1 MASILLVAMG
11 SHGDINPLIGLGI
24 ALRDRGHSATL
35 IASEHFEPNARAA
48 GLEFARATTEQE
60 FLEFQEFQELITRP
74 NILYRGKGIEMGLRY
89 GLGFMRE
96 SYRRIEELH
105 SPGATVVVGLRWVCS
120 IILAQEKLAIPA
132 VTLALNPIVFRSVYS
147 PAKLPGLSLPEWT
160 SPRAADVVYRLI
172 DLLWDQYLNRPA
184 NALRAELGLAKVKSA
199 VHWVRSA
206 TRHIIGLW
214 PEWFYGPQPDWP
226 PGAALTNFIDYDG
239 VGSDQETATALSL
252 VRNER
257 PIVFTAGSAMVNQD
271 DFFAAAAD
279 SCRLLNRSGI
289 LLTPYTEQ
297 LPRQLPPKVKHL
309 AYVPLGKLLPSAAA
323 IVHHGGIGTAARALK
338 AGVPQLIM
346 PWGWDQFDNAYRLE
360 KLGVAKSIARR
371 KFKAARIAPLLN
383 ELLDSKTIAERCR
396 DCSERLSETDGL
408 ARTCELVESVLERS
422 AAA

>member
-1 MASILLVAMG
+1 MARILLVAMG
-11 SHGDINPLIGLGI
+11 SHGDINPAIGLGI
-24 ALRDRGHSATL
+24 ALQGRGHSATL
-35 IASEHFEPNARAA
+35 IASEHFKPNARAA
-48 GLEFARATTEQE
+48 GLEFAGATTEQE
-60 FLEFQEFQELITRP
+60 FQEVITQP
-74 NILYRGKGIEMGLRY
+74 NIWYRRKGIELGLRY

-105 SPGATVVVGLRWVCS
+105 SPGATVVVSLRWVCS
-120 IILAQEKLAIPA
+120 GILAQEKLAIPA

-147 PAKLPGLSLPEWT
+147 PAKFPALRLPEWT
-160 SPRAADVVYRLI
+160 SPRAADLAYRLV
-172 DLLWDQYLNRPA
+172 DLLYDKFLNGPV
-184 NALRAELGLAKVKSA
+184 NALRAEFGLSKVKST

-206 TRHIIGLW
+206 TRHIIGAW

-226 PGAALTNFIDYDG
+226 PGAVLTSFIDYDG
-239 VGSDQETATALSL
+239 VASDQETATALSL

-257 PIVFTAGSAMVNQD
+257 PIVFTFGTAMVNGH

-279 SCRLLNRSGI
+279 ACRLLNRSGI
-289 LLTPYTEQ
+289 LLTRYTEQ
-297 LPRQLPPKVKHL
+297 LPRRLPPKVRHL
-309 AYVPLGKLLPSAAA
+309 SYVPLGKLLPNAAA

-346 PWGWDQFDNAYRLE
+346 PMDWDQFDNAYRLE

-371 KFKAARIAPLLN
+371 KFKAAHIAPLLS

-396 DCSERLSETDGL
+396 HCSERLSETDGL
-408 ARTCELVESVLERS
+408 ARTCDLVESVLERS